1 MGVRFAYVTG
11 IERMSISR
19 RASSGLSYG
28 ERSVLAC
35 WNKEWDEKKNE
46 AKWESDSG
54 VTAPCTC
61 TLGDGGSPGGLGL
74 RGLAALLAKLHETA
88 CWAPRG
94 PPMAPMAFGM
104 PAANQVHFSDRPPIT
119 ESGRPGRARQCSTAK
134 LSFAAVAPERE
145 GKGGDLEE
153 GGRRHHAATAHRQN
167 SECLKCTLQ

>member
-1 MGVRFAYVTG
+1 MGSMGVRFAYVTG

-35 WNKEWDEKKNE
+35 WNKEWDETKNE

-61 TLGDGGSPGGLGL
+61 TLGEGGSPGGLVL
-74 RGLAALLAKLHETA
+74 RGLAALLAKPHETA
-88 CWAPRG
+88 RWAPQG

-104 PAANQVHFSDRPPIT
+104 PAANQVHFSDRPPII
-119 ESGRPGRARQCSTAK
+119 ESGRPGLRARQCSTANFRS
-134 LSFAAVAPERE
+134 LQLRPNGRVRE
-145 GKGGDLEE
+145 GTWRKAE
-153 GGRRHHAATAHRQN
+153 GGTTQPQPIGRTRN
-167 SECLKCTLQ
+167 V

>member
-19 RASSGLSYG
+19 RASSGLGYG

-74 RGLAALLAKLHETA
+74 RGLAALLAKPHETA
-88 CWAPRG
+88 CWAPQG

-104 PAANQVHFSDRPPIT
+104 PAANQVHFSDRPPII
-119 ESGRPGRARQCSTAK
+119 ESGRQCSTANF
-134 LSFAAVAPERE
+134 SFAAVAPERE

-153 GGRRHHAATAHRQN
+153 GGRRHNARQN